1 MIKYAL
7 DTNGISDK
15 SKVIMI
21 GDRLHD
27 IIGAAKNGL
36 SSIGVLWGYGSR
48 EELTEAGADN
58 IADSIP
64 EMVKIILGNN

>member
-7 DTNGISDK
+7 DTNGISAK

-27 IIGAAKNGL
+27 IIGAKKNGL
-36 SSIGVLWGYGSR
+36 PSVGVLWGYGSR
-48 EELTEAGADN
+48 EELEEAGADY
-58 IADSIP
+58 IVRSIP
-64 EMVKIILGNN
+64 EMVKIILGKN

>member
-1 MIKYAL
+1 MI
-7 DTNGISDK
+7 
-15 SKVIMI
+15 V
-21 GDRLHD
+21 DRLHD
-27 IIGAAKNGL
+27 IIGGAKNGL